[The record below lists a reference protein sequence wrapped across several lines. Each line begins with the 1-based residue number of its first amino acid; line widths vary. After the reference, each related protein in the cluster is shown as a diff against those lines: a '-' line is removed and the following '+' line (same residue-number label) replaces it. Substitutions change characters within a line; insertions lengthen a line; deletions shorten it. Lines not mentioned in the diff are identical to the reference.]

1 LAKTAHT
8 IRISSFLEVLRL
20 EGHGRIARIDELRGA
35 LILLVLI
42 YHLLYD
48 ITLFFPAAAP
58 RLWLL
63 GDAIRPLRAVVPGL
77 FILLCGMCTHLS
89 RNNMRRGLWCAL
101 FAGGIR
107 LVSGIVSPACPIRF
121 GILHLL
127 ALCLLLWCALH
138 RPLAQM
144 HLPPWAAMV
153 GGGLLFALTYQLEQ
167 GYFAGMPLPAALWDR
182 EWLLWL
188 GLPCRRLLS
197 ADYFPLLPHLFMFL
211 TGTFVGVYA
220 ANGRFPAFTYRQRS
234 KALCFLGRHALV
246 IYIAHQPIIYGI
258 LWVVEKIIAK

>member
-1 LAKTAHT
+1 M
-8 IRISSFLEVLRL
+8 

-101 FAGGIR
+101 FAGG
-107 LVSGIVSPACPIRF
+107 SASS
-121 GILHLL
+121 
-127 ALCLLLWCALH
+127 
-138 RPLAQM
+138 
-144 HLPPWAAMV
+144 
-153 GGGLLFALTYQLEQ
+153 
-167 GYFAGMPLPAALWDR
+167 AAL
-182 EWLLWL
+182 
-188 GLPCRRLLS
+188 
-197 ADYFPLLPHLFMFL
+197 
-211 TGTFVGVYA
+211 
-220 ANGRFPAFTYRQRS
+220 
-234 KALCFLGRHALV
+234 
-246 IYIAHQPIIYGI
+246 
-258 LWVVEKIIAK
+258 

>member
-1 LAKTAHT
+1 M
-8 IRISSFLEVLRL
+8 

-101 FAGGIR
+101 FAGVIR

-121 GILHLL
+121 GILHFL
-127 ALCLLLWCALH
+127 AAAVLLLFTVLVTALL
-138 RPLAQM
+138 RVSVPLG
-144 HLPPWAAMV
+144 AMPS
-153 GGGLLFALTYQLEQ
+153 TYST
-167 GYFAGMPLPAALWDR
+167 A
-182 EWLLWL
+182 
-188 GLPCRRLLS
+188 
-197 ADYFPLLPHLFMFL
+197 
-211 TGTFVGVYA
+211 
-220 ANGRFPAFTYRQRS
+220 
-234 KALCFLGRHALV
+234 
-246 IYIAHQPIIYGI
+246 IATRTTSSEMMKP
-258 LWVVEKIIAK
+258 

>member
-1 LAKTAHT
+1 MAKTAHT

-20 EGHGRIARIDELRGA
+20 EGHGRIARIAELRGA

-63 GDAIRPLRAVVPGL
+63 GDAMRPLRAVVPGL

-153 GGGLLFALTYQLEQ
+153 GGGLLFALTYRLEQ
-167 GYFAGMPLPAALWDR
+167 GYALGCAAVRRAASSSPAR
-182 EWLLWL
+182 KTTTIKIYPV
-188 GLPCRRLLS
+188 GRPSKQNRLAPWIPTTPKPPTHS
-197 ADYFPLLPHLFMFL
+197 KR
-211 TGTFVGVYA
+211 GTTA
-220 ANGRFPAFTYRQRS
+220 
-234 KALCFLGRHALV
+234 C
-246 IYIAHQPIIYGI
+246 
-258 LWVVEKIIAK
+258 AK

>member
-1 LAKTAHT
+1 MAKTAHT

-48 ITLFFPAAAP
+48 ITLFFPATAP

-153 GGGLLFALTYQLEQ
+153 GGGLLFALTYRLEQ
-167 GYFAGMPLPAALWDR
+167 GYFAGMPLPAALWD
-182 EWLLWL
+182 
-188 GLPCRRLLS
+188 
-197 ADYFPLLPHLFMFL
+197 
-211 TGTFVGVYA
+211 
-220 ANGRFPAFTYRQRS
+220 
-234 KALCFLGRHALV
+234 
-246 IYIAHQPIIYGI
+246 
-258 LWVVEKIIAK
+258 

>member
-1 LAKTAHT
+1 M
-8 IRISSFLEVLRL
+8 

-48 ITLFFPAAAP
+48 ITLFFPATAP

-127 ALCLLLWCALH
+127 ALCLLLW
-138 RPLAQM
+138 
-144 HLPPWAAMV
+144 
-153 GGGLLFALTYQLEQ
+153 
-167 GYFAGMPLPAALWDR
+167 
-182 EWLLWL
+182 
-188 GLPCRRLLS
+188 LS
-197 ADYFPLLPHLFMFL
+197 LIH
-211 TGTFVGVYA
+211 
-220 ANGRFPAFTYRQRS
+220 
-234 KALCFLGRHALV
+234 
-246 IYIAHQPIIYGI
+246 I
-258 LWVVEKIIAK
+258 

>member
-1 LAKTAHT
+1 MLKMAHT

-89 RNNMRRGLWCAL
+89 RNNLRRGLWCAL

-107 LVSGIVSPACPIRF
+107 LVSGIVSPVCPIRF

-153 GGGLLFALTYQLEQ
+153 GGGLLFALTYRLEQ

-188 GLPCRRLLS
+188 GLPWRIIFRCCRGAGCSGPGAGWASGCSRRRI
-197 ADYFPLLPHLFMFL
+197 L
-211 TGTFVGVYA
+211 TACGKAAPRGWPGWGGTRWRCICAISRCGLRGCGCCA
-220 ANGRFPAFTYRQRS
+220 RCMGKLQ
-234 KALCFLGRHALV
+234 
-246 IYIAHQPIIYGI
+246 
-258 LWVVEKIIAK
+258 

>member
-1 LAKTAHT
+1 M
-8 IRISSFLEVLRL
+8 

-63 GDAIRPLRAVVPGL
+63 GDAMRPLRAVVPGL

-127 ALCLLLWCALH
+127 ALCLLLWVPLH
-138 RPLAQM
+138 PLLGR
-144 HLPPWAAMV
+144 LPPWV
-153 GGGLLFALTYQLEQ
+153 GILCGAVVFWLAFRLEQ
-167 GYFAGMPLPAALWDR
+167 GTFAGIPLPAAWKNPR
-182 EWLLWL
+182 P
-188 GLPCRRLLS
+188 GSS
-197 ADYFPLLPHLFMFL
+197 A
-211 TGTFVGVYA
+211 
-220 ANGRFPAFTYRQRS
+220 
-234 KALCFLGRHALV
+234 
-246 IYIAHQPIIYGI
+246 
-258 LWVVEKIIAK
+258 

>member
-1 LAKTAHT
+1 M
-8 IRISSFLEVLRL
+8 

-58 RLWLL
+58 HLWLL
-63 GDAIRPLRAVVPGL
+63 GDAMRPLRAVVPGL

-101 FAGGIR
+101 FAGGVR

-153 GGGLLFALTYQLEQ
+153 GGGLLFALTYRLEQ
-167 GYFAGMPLPAALWDR
+167 GYIAGRPLPAALWDR
-182 EWLLWL
+182 
-188 GLPCRRLLS
+188 
-197 ADYFPLLPHLFMFL
+197 
-211 TGTFVGVYA
+211 
-220 ANGRFPAFTYRQRS
+220 
-234 KALCFLGRHALV
+234 
-246 IYIAHQPIIYGI
+246 
-258 LWVVEKIIAK
+258 